1 MDIIVSQI
9 VINKLAEVGTIT
21 AFDGQYITVAYN
33 DRTAKFMADAF
44 EKGHIRY
51 LNEDLQKK
59 VEESIAQA
67 KREVAQKAEEARIAA
82 ERAKEE
88 KKTKAALACSPSKAI
103 TIESSVLLID
113 PVPVYLTSVK
123 KNDRLLVQEIFDECD
138 KDTAA
143 LFVSFQPKM
152 VYPKF
157 TSRSRSKYG
166 VGFLTKY
173 KDAYVFRVFS
183 RNDVYKRRV
192 SSGVT
197 VLESNTAEV
206 LRVLQVNGKLY
217 HFSKNISFSL
227 GHYNNTTANGKWCG
241 SDMGSSV
248 FLNEV
253 ICNCDCGYLN
263 GHITDQQIN
272 TEAFLFINLLFL
284 ALVNNK
290 VEIAFKNK
298 AFASTYRIDNFADYL
313 EGFTSKQIDL
323 ASKNDVLHAL
333 PFIKQFGVSDI
344 AILRDLDS
352 VMYKIHYG
360 DSVHDYLERMF
371 VRLGLDCADLNRR
384 LMSFVKN
391 VEHFNAAVYFDYLQE
406 LNRQPAVGLT
416 IQDLFDKNYVERHD
430 TLLRER
436 VERSQ
441 EISFQQEQKEN
452 EEYIKAAKDLSWIDR
467 EENGYF
473 ITVPKTIMDFKVEG
487 PGQHNCVY
495 KLGYYRHVVN
505 HRSIIVFLR
514 QEKTAPYVTIEYDYQ
529 TFAVRQALGKY
540 NKRIDPELY
549 DYVVKLGK
557 QLYYERHTHQ

>member
-1 MDIIVSQI
+1 MDIIVGEL
-9 VINKLAEVGTIT
+9 VVNKRGEVGTIT
-21 AFDGQYITVAYN
+21 AFDSQYITVAYS

-44 EKGHIRY
+44 EESHIRY

-59 VEESIAQA
+59 IEEEIAQA
-67 KREVAQKAEEARIAA
+67 KYEATEKAKQAQKAQAA
-82 ERAKEE
+82 
-88 KKTKAALACSPSKAI
+88 KAPVASDKI
-103 TIESSVLLID
+103 TIESSELCIE
-113 PVPVYLTSVK
+113 PAPVYLNSVH
-123 KNDRLLVQEIFDECD
+123 KNDRQLVQEMFDECE
-138 KDTAA
+138 KDTQNLYA
-143 LFVSFQPKM
+143 SFQAKM

-166 VGFLTKY
+166 VGFLSKY
-173 KDAYVFRVFS
+173 KDAYMFRVFS
-183 RNDVYKRRV
+183 RNDVYKKRV

-227 GHYNNTTANGKWCG
+227 GYYNNTTGNGKWCG
-241 SDMGSSV
+241 SDMGSNV

-263 GHITDQQIN
+263 GYITDKQIN
-272 TEAFLFINLLFL
+272 TQAFLFINLLFL

-290 VEIAFKNK
+290 VEIVFKNK
-298 AFASTYRIDNFADYL
+298 AFASTYRIDNLADYL
-313 EGFTSKQIDL
+313 EGFTSKQIDF
-323 ASKNDVLHAL
+323 ASKNDALHAL

-344 AILRDLDS
+344 ALLRDLDS
-352 VMYKIHYG
+352 VMYKMHYG

-371 VRLGLDCADLNRR
+371 ARLGLDCADLDRR
-384 LMSFVKN
+384 LMNFVKN

-430 TLLRER
+430 ALLRER
-436 VERSQ
+436 AERSQ

-452 EEYIKAAKDLSWIDR
+452 EEYTKAAKDLSWIDR

-473 ITVPKTIMDFKVEG
+473 IIVPKTITDFKVEG
-487 PGQHNCVY
+487 AGQHNCVY

-540 NKRIDPELY
+540 NKRIDPDLY

-557 QLYYERHTHQ
+557 QLYYEMHTHQ